1 MDNLIILIYDA
12 VMEFSPDECDRCGA
26 KVKPDI
32 DFDDIKRWLW
42 KYKGIN
48 KELLIKCGVIGG

>member
-1 MDNLIILIYDA
+1 
-12 VMEFSPDECDRCGA
+12 MEFSPDECDRCGA